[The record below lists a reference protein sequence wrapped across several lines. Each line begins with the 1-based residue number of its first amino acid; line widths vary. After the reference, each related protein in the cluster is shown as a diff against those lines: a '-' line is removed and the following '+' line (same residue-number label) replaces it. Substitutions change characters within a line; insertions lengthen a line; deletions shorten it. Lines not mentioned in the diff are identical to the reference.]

1 MQAAG
6 AAQRIHADHLR
17 QAMEAS
23 PTLKAL
29 LIRSTRGTVRI
40 IDREGLFA
48 IDDGLYGVPEAE
60 CQRLLG

>member
-48 IDDGLYGVPEAE
+48 IDDGLYGLP
-60 CQRLLG
+60 